1 MARRL
6 ILGGYQR
13 RAGRASAAVLAL
25 FTGGEQLGR
34 TAHASGQPREA
45 NPFRGDDA
53 RGVRRGGDRW
63 RLAAMGWDAGWEAA
77 EQETRP

>member
-6 ILGGYQR
+6 TLGGVQR
-13 RAGRASAAVLAL
+13 RAGRASAAALDL

-34 TAHASGQPREA
+34 TAHATGQPREA
-45 NPFRGDDA
+45 NPFRGDA
-53 RGVRRGGDRW
+53 GRSVRHGGDHS